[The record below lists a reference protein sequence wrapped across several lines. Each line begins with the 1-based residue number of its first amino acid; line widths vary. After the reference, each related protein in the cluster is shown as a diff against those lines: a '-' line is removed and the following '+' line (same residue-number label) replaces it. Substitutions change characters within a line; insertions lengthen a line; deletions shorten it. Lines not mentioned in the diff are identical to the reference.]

1 MSAPESA
8 RSRDR
13 RTGANPFE
21 AAPRMSVDAR
31 HAAVASLPDA
41 TTDADPLFTVTRG
54 NPSPEEL
61 AALVAVLGALPEPQ
75 DAPPAHA
82 RRAPRH
88 QSRRLRLGLRLR
100 PGRGAWRWTQPER

>member
-13 RTGANPFE
+13 RTGANSSG

-41 TTDADPLFTVTRG
+41 TSTIASAL
-54 NPSPEEL
+54 SML
-61 AALVAVLGALPEPQ
+61 AALLLTGP
-75 DAPPAHA
+75 
-82 RRAPRH
+82 
-88 QSRRLRLGLRLR
+88 
-100 PGRGAWRWTQPER
+100 